1 MPHNTKKVEIAYKS
15 KHNLTREKRVILL
28 MFSNGENWHYLTVKD
43 LSRLLGGITSNHD
56 GDFYCLNCFHSYR
69 TKNKFEAHKKI
80 YENRDY
86 CHIDMPTNDNDMIK
100 YNQGEK
106 SIKLPFIVYTDLE
119 CLLEKMSTCYN
130 NLEESSTT
138 KINKHTPWG
147 YSIFTHCSFDKSKNK
162 LNYYRGEDCMTKS
175 CKDLREHATK
185 IINYEKKDMIPL
197 TKKEEE
203 NYNNQK
209 VCYICKKEFDKSD
222 KKHHKV
228 RDYCHYTGKY
238 RGAAH
243 NICNLRYKIPKEIP
257 IVFPNGSTCD
267 YHFII
272 KELVKEFDRNFA
284 CLGENTEK
292 YITFSVPIKKKIENK
307 DIEITDKIKF
317 IDSFRFMATS
327 LSKLVDNLTEDIHG
341 DKCVDCKSD
350 LSYMKVI
357 DETLIFRCFNCKKN
371 YEKEINKELIE
382 RFASTYKFCNND
394 LNKFVMLLRKGV
406 YPYKY
411 MDGWDK
417 FNETSIPSK
426 E

>member
-1 MPHNTKKVEIAYKS
+1 
-15 KHNLTREKRVILL
+15 
-28 MFSNGENWHYLTVKD
+28 
-43 LSRLLGGITSNHD
+43 
-56 GDFYCLNCFHSYR
+56 
-69 TKNKFEAHKKI
+69 
-80 YENRDY
+80 
-86 CHIDMPTNDNDMIK
+86 MPTNENNTIK
-100 YNQGEK
+100 FNQGEK
-106 SIKLPFIVYTDLE
+106 SMKLPFIVYADLE

-130 NLEESSTT
+130 NPKESSTT
-138 KINKHTPWG
+138 KINKHTPSG

-162 LNYYRGEDCMTKS
+162 LNYYRGVDCMTKF

-197 TKKEEE
+197 TKKEED

-222 KKHHKV
+222 KKHHNV
-228 RDYCHYTGKY
+228 RNHCHYTDKY

-257 IVFPNGSTCD
+257 IVFHNGSTYD

-272 KELVKEFDRNFA
+272 KEVVKEFDGSFE

-307 DIEITDKIKF
+307 DTEITYKIKF

-350 LSYMKVI
+350 LSYMKVM
-357 DETLIFRCFNCKKN
+357 DETLIFRCFNCKKKN
-371 YEKEINKELIE
+371 YKKEINKKLIE
-382 RFASTYKFCNND
+382 RFASTYQFCDNG
-394 LNKFVMLLRKGV
+394 LNKFVMLLRKDV
-406 YPYKY
+406 YLYEY

-426 E
+426 ESFYRYANNVFKTFKLNNLGDYHDLYVQSDTLLLADVFENFRKACIKTYELDPAHFISLPGLAWQACLKKKQE